1 MALHKVTE
9 RVVILNNYIHMY
21 LVVAK
26 IFPPT
31 FSLTQSF
38 LEGASGVGTS
48 VVLLRVKSVGSLIC
62 VLAAQSGLS
71 REGRS
76 GVLGMLDAEWA
87 ELRESESASASGLG
101 ESPATSGSSESVC
114 RLSQSVGTC
123 ILLVCNHQEHTSEAA
138 LFRDTSTYM
147 L

>member
-1 MALHKVTE
+1 ML
-9 RVVILNNYIHMY
+9 IN

-38 LEGASGVGTS
+38 LEGASGVETS

-62 VLAAQSGLS
+62 ALAGQSGLS

-87 ELRESESASASGLG
+87 ELRERESASASGLG
-101 ESPATSGSSESVC
+101 ESPPTSGSSESVY
-114 RLSQSVGTC
+114 GTQTEWVHAPDYC
-123 ILLVCNHQEHTSEAA
+123 VMSRVNQC
-138 LFRDTSTYM
+138 
-147 L
+147 